1 MTLLMTCR
9 QVSNS
14 NGFNILSSRNNKMSL
29 WRIVN
34 KLLYCLKF
42 DYFHVQKLFEKGFIS
57 FGINIFQDPLNE
69 IKTLAKFSVL
79 CALLFH
85 G

>member
-1 MTLLMTCR
+1 MAYSKQVAVFFKIWLLSCAKT
-9 QVSNS
+9 V
-14 NGFNILSSRNNKMSL
+14 
-29 WRIVN
+29 W
-34 KLLYCLKF
+34 
-42 DYFHVQKLFEKGFIS
+42 EGFIS

-85 G
+85 GWVSVPEEGSP